1 MLESKYRNSLIR
13 KESLIGC
20 SIFTLTYNHDDILVD
35 LALRIKSCS
44 LCKLSSTRLNTVPGE
59 GNPKADIMFIGEAP
73 GQNEDR
79 EGRPFIG
86 RAGNILDRLLESV
99 YLSRKDVYITN
110 MLKCRPPE
118 NRDPSLPEI
127 KCCSDYL
134 DQQISF
140 IDPQVIVTLG
150 RFSFGKFFPDKSPRE
165 YRGSILDWYG
175 RKILPMYHP
184 AAALYNPS
192 LIPRLMSDF
201 NKLTNFLADIPVQDN
216 TYSDQLTSKPTQLK
230 LFE

>member
-1 MLESKYRNSLIR
+1 ME
-13 KESLIGC
+13 
-20 SIFTLTYNHDDILVD
+20 

-44 LCKLSSTRLNTVPGE
+44 LCELSSTRLNTVPGE
-59 GNPKADIMFIGEAP
+59 GDRKAAIMFIGEAP

-86 RAGNILDRLLESV
+86 RAGNILDRLLKSV
-99 YLSRKDVYITN
+99 DLSRKDVYITN

-127 KCCSDYL
+127 ESCSHYL

-150 RFSFGKFFPDKSPRE
+150 RFSFGKFFPDKSARD
-165 YRGSILDWYG
+165 YRGSILDWHG

-192 LIPRLMSDF
+192 LISRLIGDF
-201 NKLTNFLADIPVQDN
+201 SKLNNFLADYPVQEN
-216 TYSDQLTSKPTQLK
+216 APEGQLRSEPTQLQ